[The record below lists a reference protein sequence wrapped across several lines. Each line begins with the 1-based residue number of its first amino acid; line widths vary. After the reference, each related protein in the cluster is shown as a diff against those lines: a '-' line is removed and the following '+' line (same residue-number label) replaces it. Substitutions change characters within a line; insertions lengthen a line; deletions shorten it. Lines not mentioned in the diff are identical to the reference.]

1 MPTPQ
6 QIKNLQGIINP
17 LIKQRYLKY
26 FQLPENLRKI
36 IFSAETADKI
46 KKIAEKNNL
55 DSTQTWSMSY
65 IVGMVLLGETNIID
79 FLKSIEKECDL
90 EREQAR
96 LLARDINSSIFLP
109 VKDDLKKIHKISEW
123 PRENENINKTP
134 DMPQVN
140 GNIVNLKE

>member
-1 MPTPQ
+1 
-6 QIKNLQGIINP
+6 
-17 LIKQRYLKY
+17 
-26 FQLPENLRKI
+26 
-36 IFSAETADKI
+36 
-46 KKIAEKNNL
+46 
-55 DSTQTWSMSY
+55 MSY